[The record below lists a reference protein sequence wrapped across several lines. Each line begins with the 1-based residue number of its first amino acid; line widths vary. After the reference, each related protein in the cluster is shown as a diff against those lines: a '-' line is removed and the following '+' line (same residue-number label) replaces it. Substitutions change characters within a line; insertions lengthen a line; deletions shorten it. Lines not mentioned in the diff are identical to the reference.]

1 MEDPSAPRVRTA
13 VPEKAD
19 TLHPHDL
26 RHAFVTLSLDA
37 GASLRDVQDA
47 AGHADPRTTRRYD
60 RARHNLDRHPTYAL
74 AGLIGS

>member
-1 MEDPSAPRVRTA
+1 MTI
-13 VPEKAD
+13 
-19 TLHPHDL
+19 HPHDL

-60 RARHNLDRHPTYAL
+60 RARHNLNRHPTYLL
-74 AGLIGS
+74 AGMVK